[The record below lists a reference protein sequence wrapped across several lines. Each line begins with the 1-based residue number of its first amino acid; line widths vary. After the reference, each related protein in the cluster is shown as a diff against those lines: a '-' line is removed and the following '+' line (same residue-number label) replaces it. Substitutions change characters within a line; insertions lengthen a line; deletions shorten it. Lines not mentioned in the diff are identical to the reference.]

1 MGMSLARTTLIAF
14 AMSAGPMFL
23 CIGPYAVIVQHENA
37 GDTLPI
43 IIYWTVFL
51 FIGAF
56 LGLRLAYGRSARK
69 E

>member
-1 MGMSLARTTLIAF
+1 MHMSLARTTLIAL

-37 GDTLPI
+37 GETLPI

-56 LGLRLAYGRSARK
+56 LGLRVAFGRSARK
-69 E
+69 G